1 MECWFQRYDDR
12 RAGRVAGIRVDRPA
26 KKRGERGE
34 RREKVGERG
43 RERIKRHKVA
53 RSITRRAG
61 PRVIFVEDE

>member
-26 KKRGERGE
+26 KKQGE

>member
-34 RREKVGERG
+34 RREKVGEGEVSGGG
-43 RERIKRHKVA
+43 RE
-53 RSITRRAG
+53 
-61 PRVIFVEDE
+61 